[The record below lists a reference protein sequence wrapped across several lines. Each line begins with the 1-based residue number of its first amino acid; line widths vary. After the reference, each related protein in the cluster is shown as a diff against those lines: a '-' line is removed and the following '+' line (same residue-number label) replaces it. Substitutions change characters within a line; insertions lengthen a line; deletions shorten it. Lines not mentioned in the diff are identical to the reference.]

1 MRLGLYDCNILDGT
15 KTKEIYKSSLI
26 SERHRHRYEVNNKFV
41 NEFEKLGLVTSGTN
55 PESDLVEIMEY
66 IDHKFMI
73 GVQFHPEFLST
84 PLNPHPLFV
93 EFVRTAMN
101 SDQSALDSNVVK
113 NSKILD

>member
-1 MRLGLYDCNILDGT
+1 
-15 KTKEIYKSSLI
+15 
-26 SERHRHRYEVNNKFV
+26 
-41 NEFEKLGLVTSGTN
+41 
-55 PESDLVEIMEY
+55 MEY